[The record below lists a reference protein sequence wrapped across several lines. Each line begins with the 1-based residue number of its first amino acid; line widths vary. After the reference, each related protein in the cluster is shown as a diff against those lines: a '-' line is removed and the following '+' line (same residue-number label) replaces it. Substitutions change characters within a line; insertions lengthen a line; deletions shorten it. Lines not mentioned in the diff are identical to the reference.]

1 MCFEG
6 RRHRALM
13 FQCDAESSRRTLTK
27 RCRIN
32 IPGRSS
38 NISIIVQA
46 IDSIFMTPE
55 VEKNY
60 VFSIRHSSILALGF
74 HWGKAECHSLFFKVV
89 IIAKLDCCHRL
100 GGAEID
106 RTPNFIRQYS
116 ISVQKREIET
126 GGVQEI

>member
-1 MCFEG
+1 
-6 RRHRALM
+6 M
-13 FQCDAESSRRTLTK
+13 FQCDAESSRRTFTE

-38 NISIIVQA
+38 NMSIIIQP

-74 HWGKAECHSLFFKVV
+74 SL
-89 IIAKLDCCHRL
+89 
-100 GGAEID
+100 GE
-106 RTPNFIRQYS
+106 S
-116 ISVQKREIET
+116 
-126 GGVQEI
+126 

>member
-1 MCFEG
+1 
-6 RRHRALM
+6 M
-13 FQCDAESSRRTLTK
+13 FQCDAESSRRTLAE

-32 IPGRSS
+32 IPGISS
-38 NISIIVQA
+38 NKSIIVQA

-55 VEKNY
+55 IETGLCVLYSRFLDFDFRFFIGGKLN
-60 VFSIRHSSILALGF
+60 VILCFS
-74 HWGKAECHSLFFKVV
+74 KSL
-89 IIAKLDCCHRL
+89 IIAEFDCCHCL

>member
-1 MCFEG
+1 MN
-6 RRHRALM
+6 RASTDSPVSRSLM

-74 HWGKAECHSLFFKVV
+74 HWGKTECHSLLFKVV
-89 IIAKLDCCHRL
+89 IVAKLDCCHRL

-106 RTPNFIRQYS
+106 RTPNFIR
-116 ISVQKREIET
+116 
-126 GGVQEI
+126 